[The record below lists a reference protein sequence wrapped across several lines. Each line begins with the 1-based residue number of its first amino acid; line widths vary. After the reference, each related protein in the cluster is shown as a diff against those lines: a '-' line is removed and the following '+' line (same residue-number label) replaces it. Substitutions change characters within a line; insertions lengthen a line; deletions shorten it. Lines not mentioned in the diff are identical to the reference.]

1 MLKSNDKCRSID
13 WDRPV
18 NTNSSSVL
26 LFRLVKDYGPREYNK
41 SNKTLPST
49 QTSPLYP
56 VSNVSQYFLSNEHLT
71 CQHCNK
77 ACKTETELN
86 RHKTKWKERDK
97 PFDSNELNIPPTSND
112 NNTAASRTIEYPWS
126 QTGNTIS
133 SKTIDIIYDI
143 FSGVK
148 IFSFYPQVPVEID
161 ILKKQLG
168 C

>member
-86 RHKTKWKERDK
+86 RHKTLITTNTRYHPLVMTTIQQLPEQ
-97 PFDSNELNIPPTSND
+97 SNTFGRKLVIP
-112 NNTAASRTIEYPWS
+112 SRQWPPI
-126 QTGNTIS
+126 
-133 SKTIDIIYDI
+133 
-143 FSGVK
+143 
-148 IFSFYPQVPVEID
+148 
-161 ILKKQLG
+161 
-168 C
+168 